1 MRRSVRS
8 GPRRSEAQ
16 PRRHVRRHLRAI
28 VVAVVGFAALI
39 AGAGFG
45 TPALRPIGIALIV
58 TGVLAIVGVEVAAR
72 TLRITRS
79 LDRTTVTAGE
89 PIRATLRLTGWA
101 PRSGLLRLLDWDA
114 HVAGPDGASQTPLR
128 TIRSGADILHHVT
141 IGAVPRGEH
150 TLGSPWVAIADPFGL
165 VRVRRAVRSSAT
177 LLAVART
184 VPVGLPFWEG
194 ASRRMGDAVGRARGR
209 VELSGIR
216 DYEPGDPL
224 SLIHWTQTA
233 RRGRLQTKE
242 LHGES
247 GRGRR
252 LMIVLDAMPSPE
264 ATSSGDFE
272 VAVSAAASL
281 VSGCA
286 ARGTAVGLAHGGG
299 GGELWPIGSPID
311 RMERSLALVTRT
323 ATESAGVLIRQVA
336 AAPEAPDL
344 VVIVS
349 ANDDAHLVA
358 AVNVARTSGIATA
371 AVLIADARRHALAL
385 SRSGAVVTEA
395 ATFEQLAPALDL
407 MAVHA

>member
-1 MRRSVRS
+1 MRSGLRRSD
-8 GPRRSEAQ
+8 AQ
-16 PRRHVRRHLRAI
+16 PRRRVRRHLRAI
-28 VVAVVGFAALI
+28 LVAVAGLAALI

-45 TPALRPIGIALIV
+45 TPALRPIGIALII
-58 TGVLAIVGVEVAAR
+58 TGVSAIVGVETAAR
-72 TLRITRS
+72 TLRIARS

-89 PIRATLRLTGWA
+89 PIRATLHLTGWA
-101 PRSGLLRLLDWDA
+101 PRSGLLRMLDWDA
-114 HVAGPDGASQTPLR
+114 HLAGPDGARQTPVR
-128 TIRSGADILHHVT
+128 TVHTGGGILHHVT

-165 VRVRRAVRSSAT
+165 VRVRRAVRSTAT

-194 ASRRMGDAVGRARGR
+194 ASRRTGDTIGRARGR

-252 LMIVLDAMPSPE
+252 LMVLLDATRPSDDE
-264 ATSSGDFE
+264 SRTDFE

-281 VSGCA
+281 VAGCA
-286 ARGTAVGLAHGGG
+286 ARGTAVGLVHGADGG
-299 GGELWPIGSPID
+299 SVWPIASPVD
-311 RMERSLALVTRT
+311 TMERALAVVTQT
-323 ATESAGVLIRQVA
+323 AAEPVGVILRQVA
-336 AAPEAPDL
+336 AAADAPDM
-344 VVIVS
+344 VVVVS
-349 ANDDAHLVA
+349 ATEDDRLAA
-358 AVNVARTSGIATA
+358 AVSAARAQGIATA
-371 AVLIADARRHALAL
+371 AVLIGDARRGALAL
-385 SRSGAVVTEA
+385 RRAGAVVTEA
-395 ATFEQLAPALDL
+395 ATFDHLPHALDL
-407 MAVHA
+407 MAAHA

>member
-1 MRRSVRS
+1 MA
-8 GPRRSEAQ
+8 G
-16 PRRHVRRHLRAI
+16 I
-28 VVAVVGFAALI
+28 AALI

-45 TPALRPIGIALIV
+45 TPALRPIGIALVV
-58 TGVLAIVGVEVAAR
+58 TGVVAIVGVETAAR

-89 PIRATLRLTGWA
+89 PIRATLHLTGWA
-101 PRSGLLRLLDWDA
+101 PRSGLLRMLDWDA
-114 HVAGPDGASQTPLR
+114 NLAGPDGASQTPHR
-128 TIRSGADILHHVT
+128 TVRAGDGILHHVT

-165 VRVRRAVRSSAT
+165 VRVRRAVRSTAT

-194 ASRRMGDAVGRARGR
+194 ASRRTGDTIGRARGR

-252 LMIVLDAMPSPE
+252 LMVVLDAMASPSD
-264 ATSSGDFE
+264 TSRADFE

-281 VSGCA
+281 IAGCA
-286 ARGTAVGLAHGGG
+286 ARGTAVGLVHGADGG
-299 GGELWPIGSPID
+299 AVWPIASPVD
-311 RMERSLALVTRT
+311 TMERALAVVTQT
-323 ATESAGVLIRQVA
+323 AAEPAAVIVRQVA
-336 AAPEAPDL
+336 AGADAPDL
-344 VVIVS
+344 VVVVS
-349 ANDDAHLVA
+349 ANEDNRLAA
-358 AVNVARTSGIATA
+358 AVSAARAQGVTTA
-371 AVLIADARRHALAL
+371 AVLIGDARRLAL
-385 SRSGAVVTEA
+385 PLKRSGAVVTEA
-395 ATFEQLAPALDL
+395 ASFDHLPYLSLIHISESTRPY
-407 MAVHA
+407 